1 MLVQDGSSIV
11 ILDEVDDLAEHLV
24 RMPAVVADAG
34 YPYGQSLPAIQV
46 CHLGDRYVEPAAQL
60 LHQGTAHLAFSLE
73 AVIFRQLEDEL
84 AGAHNHL
91 CPIRIRNNLPKAY
104 GKLSKFSYSG
114 GMSAAVRVPAPAEMP
129 SELPETVPALFQR
142 TAQRRGNAP
151 ALHFKAGARWTP
163 ISWADYSR
171 AVSRVANALL
181 AEGLNPQDRVALWS
195 SNRPE
200 WQIADIGIA
209 HAGLVTVAIYQSDAP
224 EQVRYLVNHSE
235 SKVLIVEHRKLLDQ
249 VIALRPEL
257 PGLQRVILIEG
268 DAPEGEGW
276 VLSWE
281 QALRRGDEFGRG
293 RPGLLASRWQAVRP
307 EDTASLIY
315 TSGTTGLPKAA
326 ILTHRNLTWTAV
338 ATLQCFRGDPNDRVV
353 SYLPLAHVLERVVSE
368 LRQLCTGCEVYFCPS
383 IDQVM
388 AVVAQVRP
396 TYFTSVPRLWEKIYA
411 GIREKMD
418 KVSGPRRMI
427 RDWALLAGALRT
439 AAYEQKKPLA
449 PWVRWQWS
457 LADRLVFRKIRET
470 LGFDKVEVC
479 ISGSAAVSPDMLRF
493 FYGLGIEILEGYGLT
508 ETTAPATFNRPGDA
522 HFGTV
527 GLPLPGVEVRI
538 ASDGEILVKGNNVFE
553 GYFKDPKTTNET
565 LVDGWLKTGDIG
577 VLDKEGYLRITDRKK
592 DLFKTSGGK
601 YVAPGAME
609 TQLRSQRGIAQAV
622 VLGDGRPFVAALFTL
637 ERDTAEGKAGPNDPG
652 AKRLVDEA
660 VQKLNRALSHPEQI
674 KKWRILDTDFVVGD
688 ELTPSMKV
696 KRKRIAEKYGADIE
710 AIYAEKKPA

>member
-1 MLVQDGSSIV
+1 
-11 ILDEVDDLAEHLV
+11 
-24 RMPAVVADAG
+24 
-34 YPYGQSLPAIQV
+34 
-46 CHLGDRYVEPAAQL
+46 
-60 LHQGTAHLAFSLE
+60 
-73 AVIFRQLEDEL
+73 
-84 AGAHNHL
+84 
-91 CPIRIRNNLPKAY
+91 
-104 GKLSKFSYSG
+104 
-114 GMSAAVRVPAPAEMP
+114 MSAAVRAPAPAEMP

-142 TAQRRGNAP
+142 TAQRRGDAP
-151 ALHFKAGARWTP
+151 ALHFKTGERWTP

-195 SNRPE
+195 SNRPQ

-224 EQVRYLVNHSE
+224 EQVKYLLNHSE

-249 VIALRPEL
+249 VIAMRPDL

-276 VLSWE
+276 VLTWE
-281 QALRRGDEFGRG
+281 QWLRRGDDFGRG

-388 AVVAQVRP
+388 AVVAQVHP

-411 GIREKMD
+411 GIRDKMD

-427 RDWALLAGALRT
+427 RDWALLMGALRT
-439 AAYEQKKPLA
+439 AAYERHKPMA

-457 LADRLVFRKIRET
+457 LADRIVFRKIRET

-479 ISGSAAVSPDMLRF
+479 ISGSAAVSPNMLRF

-553 GYFKDPKTTNET
+553 GYFKDPKTTKET

-577 VLDKEGYLRITDRKK
+577 VLDKDGYLKITDRKK

-637 ERDTAEGKAGPNDPG
+637 DRDAPEGKAGPDDPG

-660 VQKLNRALSHPEQI
+660 VQNLNRGLSHPEQI

-710 AIYAEKKPA
+710 AIYAEKKTG

>member
-1 MLVQDGSSIV
+1 M
-11 ILDEVDDLAEHLV
+11 
-24 RMPAVVADAG
+24 
-34 YPYGQSLPAIQV
+34 
-46 CHLGDRYVEPAAQL
+46 
-60 LHQGTAHLAFSLE
+60 
-73 AVIFRQLEDEL
+73 
-84 AGAHNHL
+84 
-91 CPIRIRNNLPKAY
+91 PKAY
-104 GKLSKFSYSG
+104 GKLPKFSYSG

-439 AAYEQKKPLA
+439 AAYEL
-449 PWVRWQWS
+449 
-457 LADRLVFRKIRET
+457 
-470 LGFDKVEVC
+470 DKVEVC

>member
-1 MLVQDGSSIV
+1 
-11 ILDEVDDLAEHLV
+11 
-24 RMPAVVADAG
+24 
-34 YPYGQSLPAIQV
+34 
-46 CHLGDRYVEPAAQL
+46 
-60 LHQGTAHLAFSLE
+60 
-73 AVIFRQLEDEL
+73 
-84 AGAHNHL
+84 
-91 CPIRIRNNLPKAY
+91 
-104 GKLSKFSYSG
+104 
-114 GMSAAVRVPAPAEMP
+114 MSAAVRAPAPAEMP

-142 TAQRRGNAP
+142 TAQRRGDAP
-151 ALHFKAGARWTP
+151 ALHFKTGERWTP

-171 AVSRVANALL
+171 AVGRVANALL

-195 SNRPE
+195 SNRPQ

-235 SKVLIVEHRKLLDQ
+235 SKVLIVEHRKLLEQ

-268 DAPEGEGW
+268 DAREGEGW
-276 VLSWE
+276 VLTWE
-281 QALRRGDEFGRG
+281 QALRRGDEFGRS
-293 RPGLLASRWQAVRP
+293 RPGLFASRWNAVRP

-388 AVVAQVRP
+388 AVVAHVHP

-411 GIREKMD
+411 GIRDKMD
-418 KVSGPRRMI
+418 RVRGPGRLN
-427 RDWALLAGALRT
+427 RDWALLAVASRT
-439 AAYEQKKPLA
+439 AAYEKGKPAL
-449 PWVRWQWS
+449 PLVRWQWS

-470 LGFDKVEVC
+470 LGFDKIQICV
-479 ISGSAAVSPDMLRF
+479 SGSAAVSPDMLRF
-493 FYGLGIEILEGYGLT
+493 YYGLGIEILEGYGLT
-508 ETTAPATFNRPGDA
+508 ETTAPATFNRPGKA
-522 HFGTV
+522 RFGTV
-527 GLPLPGVEVRI
+527 GLPLPGVEIRI
-538 ASDGEILVKGNNVFE
+538 AGDGEILVKGGNVFA
-553 GYFKDPKTTNET
+553 GYYKDPKATHED

-577 VLDKEGYLRITDRKK
+577 ELDTDGYLKITDRKK

-609 TQLRSQRGIAQAV
+609 TQLRSHRGIAQAV

-637 ERDTAEGKAGPNDPG
+637 DRDAPEGKAGPDDPG

-660 VQKLNRALSHPEQI
+660 VQNLNRTLSHPEQI

-710 AIYAEKKPA
+710 AIYAEKKTG